1 MADNMLSQAQISV
14 SSTMDD
20 LVRTAA
26 TGIVDAARGAVAA
39 RGIFTIA
46 LSGGSTP
53 KLLYQLLATS
63 DISADLPWQD
73 VHVYWGDERHV
84 PPDSPESNFR
94 MAREALLD
102 HVPIPD
108 VNVHRILAELPNAG
122 TAALAYADEIRQ
134 GFGLENG
141 TEKEMAAALPR
152 FDLILLGMGEDG
164 HTASLF
170 PYSPALR
177 ERKSLVVA
185 NAVEK
190 LATTRITLTYP
201 VINNAAR
208 VWFIVAGGSKAQ
220 ILKEVLEGHYLPE
233 ALPSQAVNP
242 TDGELV
248 FLLDSTAAA
257 GLSSQVRGDN
267 LAGIG

>member
-1 MADNMLSQAQISV
+1 
-14 SSTMDD
+14 MDE

-39 RGIFTIA
+39 RGEFTIA

-53 KLLYQLLATS
+53 RLLYELLATPA
-63 DISADLPWQD
+63 ISSDLPWQD
-73 VHVYWGDERHV
+73 VHVFWGDERHV
-84 PPDSPESNFR
+84 PPDHPESNYR

-102 HVPIPD
+102 HVPIPEK
-108 VNVHRILAELPNAG
+108 NVHRMLAELPNAS
-122 TAALAYADEIRQ
+122 TAALAYVDELRRS
-134 GFGLENG
+134 FGLEDRADVAG
-141 TEKEMAAALPR
+141 PGALPR

-170 PYSPALR
+170 PQSPALR
-177 ERKSLVVA
+177 ENKALVVA
-185 NAVEK
+185 NPVEK
-190 LATTRITLTYP
+190 LATTRITVTYP

-208 VWFIVAGGSKAQ
+208 VWFLVAGGSKAQ
-220 ILKEVLEGHYLPE
+220 ILKDVLEGEYQPDV
-233 ALPSQAVNP
+233 LPSQAVNP
-242 TDGELV
+242 IDGELV

-257 GLSSQVRGDN
+257 GLTTHGRGDN